1 MCRAVQSCVEV
12 FRVVCRGVQSCVEVS
27 RDV

>member
-1 MCRAVQSCVEV
+1 M
-12 FRVVCRGVQSCVEVS
+12 CRGVQSCVEVLRVLCRAVQKCVEVF